1 MSDRKCFVLQQLL
14 LTSRIP
20 PTIFEFKP
28 PVPTKYG
35 NNIYKRK
42 DVAFKRHKPAN
53 DKKQNYN

>member
-1 MSDRKCFVLQQLL
+1 MSDRIVLQQLL

-20 PTIFEFKP
+20 ATIFEFKP

-53 DKKQNYN
+53 DKEQNYN